1 MDKDILVD
9 WKEWKKGSK
18 NYINSHREIDLKLV
32 INEYQLLVR
41 NFYVWF
47 NKMVVQIYSKQLREF
62 AEIDREIGKMNQE
75 LFNKS

>member
-32 INEYQLLVR
+32 INEYQLLGEE
-41 NFYVWF
+41 F
-47 NKMVVQIYSKQLREF
+47 LRLGQQNGCPN
-62 AEIDREIGKMNQE
+62 I
-75 LFNKS
+75 L